1 MVESGERG
9 IILRP
14 LFPIKLLAFEEE
26 RGRERERERETMAH
40 LDLSDSYAE
49 LDSICVC
56 SASCFC
62 INTVKHRAFIFMR

>member
-1 MVESGERG
+1 VHGQEQ
-9 IILRP
+9 
-14 LFPIKLLAFEEE
+14 AFAS
-26 RGRERERERETMAH
+26 MAH